1 MKLHEEYILPLP
13 TLVLEL
19 VYITACVYGH
29 ASSANTSIILFKEF
43 SKTGNNSLYTKISS
57 RENIHPLQPKTS
69 KHLYTPSSQSS
80 HRYQLLDELFITSTN
95 QHLSGELTGREF
107 LGDSI
112 DIFCFALGE
121 TCCTQCRD
129 IFGEN
134 LGGRRKRRVCLRE
147 ESSKLCTN

>member
-1 MKLHEEYILPLP
+1 MKSTYFHFPPLFLSLFTSRP
-13 TLVLEL
+13 A
-19 VYITACVYGH
+19 YTAMPRLQTRQ
-29 ASSANTSIILFKEF
+29 SSCSTNSPKQ
-43 SKTGNNSLYTKISS
+43 GNNSLYTKISS

-134 LGGRRKRRVCLRE
+134 LGGGRKRRVCLRE